1 MIHTYNEYHL
11 GDNLIH
17 LNWLRKVALQ
27 EPHLDFTHHCSPQ
40 YHSQLEPLCEG
51 VSIELADLSIPPS
64 SIHAWI
70 GRENYYHNHSLRR
83 KWAQFHL
90 AWFDRLSDQMEVG
103 NPIACVEDLLFDYP
117 ALSAPSRYEFDYLII
132 NSPPQSGQLPSYSRQ
147 FFEKRVRDLANQ
159 GLKVITTYPTGM
171 CPCTLEAKYTVTD
184 IGVLSKSVSYI
195 EGIDTGPMWTT
206 HNILNQN
213 SVVQRLIYT
222 NASDSFDL
230 SKNVIVKQALEN

>member
-1 MIHTYNEYHL
+1 
-11 GDNLIH
+11 
-17 LNWLRKVALQ
+17 
-27 EPHLDFTHHCSPQ
+27 
-40 YHSQLEPLCEG
+40 
-51 VSIELADLSIPPS
+51 
-64 SIHAWI
+64 
-70 GRENYYHNHSLRR
+70 
-83 KWAQFHL
+83 
-90 AWFDRLSDQMEVG
+90 
-103 NPIACVEDLLFDYP
+103 
-117 ALSAPSRYEFDYLII
+117 
-132 NSPPQSGQLPSYSRQ
+132 
-147 FFEKRVRDLANQ
+147 
-159 GLKVITTYPTGM
+159 M